1 MNLKRTHTCG
11 RLRKSDAGQEVT
23 LNGWIHAKREHGGL
37 IFVDLRDRYG
47 KTQVVFDKG
56 LAGEAAAVAGGLG
69 LEDVIAVRGEVAPRP
84 AESLNPAMP
93 TGEIE
98 VRVIEIEVLSE
109 AEPLPFLVSDR
120 SSANEEQR
128 LTYRYLELRTE
139 ELQHNLIARS
149 RIYQVVRSY
158 FIEHDFIEVE
168 TPFLM
173 KSTPEGARDYLVPS
187 RLHPGHFYALPQSPQ
202 MYKQLLM
209 IAGFDR
215 YFQIVKCFRD
225 EDLRAHRQPE
235 FTQIDV
241 ELSFVDE
248 VDVLTMVE
256 GLIGRLCR
264 EIQDVELPEQFP
276 RLDYKE
282 ALERY
287 GSDKPDLRYGLELQE
302 FAPHAAK
309 GEFRAFQDVL
319 AKGGRVKVLVVPG
332 GGGYSRKDIDA
343 LTELVTTYHGARG
356 LAWMKGGPD
365 GLEGGI
371 AKFIPDD
378 VQREIVSGLNVS
390 AGDLL
395 LIIAGREEVVL
406 PALGALR
413 EELARREGLVGEG
426 DVRPVWVVNFPLL
439 AFNEGEEHWEAVHH
453 PFTAAHP
460 DDEALLESD
469 PGLAR
474 SRGYDLVI
482 NGYEIAGGSI
492 RNHDSRK
499 QARIFELLG
508 ISPEEAEA
516 RFGFFLQAL
525 RYGAPPHGGIAIG
538 FDRLV
543 MVLVGAQQI
552 RDVIAFPKT
561 TSALS
566 LMDGA
571 PAAVLPEQL
580 RELGLALA
588 DSKVSGR
595 KDR

>member
-1 MNLKRTHTCG
+1 MKLKRTHTCG
-11 RLRKSDAGQEVT
+11 QLRKGDAGQEVV
-23 LNGWIHAKREHGGL
+23 LCGWIHSKREHGGL
-37 IFVDLRDRYG
+37 IFIDLRDRYG
-47 KTQVVFDKG
+47 KTQVVFDASLSKEAAG
-56 LAGEAAAVAGGLG
+56 RAGELG
-69 LEDVIAVRGEVAPRP
+69 MEDVIAVRGEVVPRP
-84 AESLNPAMP
+84 ATSLNPKLT
-93 TGEIE
+93 TGEIDLRCLE
-98 VRVIEIEVLSE
+98 LEVLNE

-120 SSANEEQR
+120 ESAQEELR
-128 LTYRYLELRTE
+128 LTYRYLELRTD
-139 ELQHNLIARS
+139 ELQYNLITRS
-149 RIYQVVRSY
+149 RIYQVVRDY
-158 FIEHDFIEVE
+158 FTKHDFVEVE
-168 TPFLM
+168 TPYLM

-187 RLHPGHFYALPQSPQ
+187 RLHHGRFYALPQSPQ

-248 VDVLTMVE
+248 ADVWTMVE
-256 GLIGRLCR
+256 GLIVSLYR
-264 EIQDVELPEQFP
+264 EIKVVDLPAPFP
-276 RLDYKE
+276 RLTYRDS
-282 ALERY
+282 LERY

-302 FAPHAAK
+302 FAPYVARS
-309 GEFRAFQDVL
+309 EFNVFKEMLEGA
-319 AKGGRVKVLVVPG
+319 GRVKGLVVAG
-332 GGGYSRKDIDA
+332 GAGYSRKDIDA
-343 LTELVTTYHGARG
+343 LTELVKTYHRAKG
-356 LAWMKGGPD
+356 LAWMKAGAD

-371 AKFIPDD
+371 AKFFPDD
-378 VQREIVSGLNVS
+378 VQGDIMAELDVKE
-390 AGDLL
+390 GDLL
-395 LIIAGREEVVL
+395 LLIGDEEGVAL

-413 EELARREGLVGEG
+413 EEIARRDGLIQEGKI
-426 DVRPVWVVNFPLL
+426 RPLWVVDFPLVT
-439 AFNEGEEHWEAVHH
+439 FNQDEERWDAVHH

-460 DDEALLESD
+460 DDQALLDSD
-469 PGLAR
+469 PGAVR

-492 RNHDSRK
+492 RNHDSQT
-499 QARIFELLG
+499 QARMFSLLG

-516 RFGFFLQAL
+516 RFGFFLKAL

-543 MVLVGAQQI
+543 MLLVGATQI

-571 PAAVLPEQL
+571 PAAVSATQL
-580 RELGLALA
+580 QELGLRLPPEN
-588 DSKVSGR
+588 
-595 KDR
+595 